1 MAIPEDFLKP
11 ISDENP
17 SGQNLRYVVYDKIKE
32 ARREEEAISSGVW
45 SHELKKADFLLV
57 IKLATEAL
65 TKQSKDLHIAAWLTE
80 AWLVQNGIPGLQ
92 NGLNLIRGLI
102 ETFWETLYPQIEDGD
117 LEMRVGPVEWV
128 AERLEITIH
137 RVPLTRNKLDWFRF
151 QESTKIAPEQEATG
165 DESKMAARLAA
176 IEEKKCTPE
185 EFNDSAKRSGAAFYE
200 QLHLSLESAKESA
213 IALET
218 LCDERFKRVAPSFK
232 NLIQAID
239 DLQEVVRLYYTPE
252 PEPQDVTV
260 PAGEESETGQQEQV
274 GGPGAGQTSAGS
286 GKSSPGLPVDREDAL
301 GRLVA
306 LSDYLRRQNPAD
318 PSGYLILR
326 GIRWGELRI
335 SSSEIDPQLLEAP
348 PSEVRQKLKK
358 LSQEE
363 LWAEV
368 LDETERSMAHA
379 WSRGWLDLHRHAV
392 RAADSLGY
400 EPVARAI
407 RSELRSLLLD
417 YTELPTA
424 NLTDDTPAANE
435 ETKDWI
441 RSTIVLPAPSHEP
454 DSAISGL
461 SSLQSARTSEA
472 AAATDIYVLV
482 QAKAKEGNIQEAIEL
497 LNKEIAQER
506 SGRARFTRKFQMAS
520 ICFASKYEA
529 IAYPILV
536 ELVEEID
543 SRKLE
548 EWEDASTI
556 AHPLALLF
564 RCLNKLGADD
574 LEKQKIYQ
582 KICRLDPLLALSV
595 GK

>member
-17 SGQNLRYVVYDKIKE
+17 SGQDLRYVVYDKIRE

-57 IKLATEAL
+57 IKVATDAL
-65 TKQSKDLHIAAWLTE
+65 TKQSKDLQIAAWLTE

-128 AERLEITIH
+128 AERLEIPIH
-137 RVPLTRNKLDWFRF
+137 RVSLTRNKLDWFKF

-185 EFNDSAKRSGAAFYE
+185 EFNDSAKRSGTAFYE

-232 NLIQAID
+232 NLRQAID
-239 DLQEVVRLYYTPE
+239 DVQEVVRLYYTPE
-252 PEPQDVTV
+252 QDRQDATLAVEEQPETELQQQPGS
-260 PAGEESETGQQEQV
+260 PGSGQ
-274 GGPGAGQTSAGS
+274 ASAIARKLSAG
-286 GKSSPGLPVDREDAL
+286 PPVDREDAL

-306 LSDYLRRQNPAD
+306 LSDYFRQQNPAD

-326 GIRWGELRI
+326 GIRWGELRMN
-335 SSSEIDPQLLEAP
+335 SSEIDPQLLEAP
-348 PSEVRQKLKK
+348 PSEVRQKLKQ
-358 LSQEE
+358 LSQQE

-368 LDETERSMAHA
+368 LDETEHSMVHA

-392 RAADSLGY
+392 RAAESLGY

-417 YTELPTA
+417 YTQLPA
-424 NLTDDTPAANE
+424 ACLMDDTPAANE
-435 ETKDWI
+435 ETKEWI
-441 RSTIVLPAPSHEP
+441 RSTIVPPAPVDES
-454 DSAISGL
+454 DSSV
-461 SSLQSARTSEA
+461 SALPTLAPAATSETERG
-472 AAATDIYVLV
+472 TDIYVLV
-482 QAKAKEGNIQEAIEL
+482 QAKAKQGNIQEAIEL
-497 LNKEIAQER
+497 LSKEIAQER
-506 SGRARFTRKFQMAS
+506 SGRARFTRKFQLAS
-520 ICFASKYEA
+520 ICLASKYEA

-536 ELVEEID
+536 ELAEEID
-543 SRKLE
+543 NRKLE
-548 EWEDASTI
+548 EWEDAATI

-582 KICRLDPLLALSV
+582 KICRLDPLLALTM